1 MVPVEARRAWEMLG
15 GGNRFEDLS
24 YLITTVVVGWDCVV
38 YLFQETFRGF
48 IANCW

>member
-24 YLITTVVVGWDCVV
+24 YLITMVVV
-38 YLFQETFRGF
+38 LFMFFKKLFADLSRMVGRNVE
-48 IANCW
+48 